1 MSSFATAVVTLRCQA
16 GPNAHL
22 GDRLGRRLRYGARR
36 AVISA
41 RASDPIPPRPAGPP
55 ALDSR
60 PRSGGRRWG
69 AGSAARMSTRRRCFR
84 WRGIGCRVPAG
95 ARCGR
100 RHGPTGSCT
109 PACYPVA
116 LGDSGR
122 CGWARCATSPRCS
135 TGWTGTEVDPPA
147 RRVLGCRGGRGR
159 CRGRQLA
166 AARDRPGGRALGLG
180 RALRPEPATGSLT
193 GEPVPDATVGA
204 PSVVPTAGPGRVA
217 HPCRR

>member
-109 PACYPVA
+109 PPCYPVA

-180 RALRPEPATGSLT
+180 RALRPEPAGGCLAR
-193 GEPVPDATVGA
+193 PP
-204 PSVVPTAGPGRVA
+204 
-217 HPCRR
+217 HPR